1 MSDETRPLQL
11 PIRLTADAGLAV
23 RQLRKTQ
30 GLGAGELAKL
40 MGRSRDTLHRL
51 ERGEDVSLGTFLAA
65 LAGLGHAVTLTR
77 VGLPTLEEMQRRFAE
92 DEDDGH

>member
-1 MSDETRPLQL
+1 MSDEIKPSAH

-23 RQLRKTQ
+23 RQLRKAQ
-30 GLGAGELAKL
+30 GLGAGELAKR

-65 LAGLGHAVTLTR
+65 LAALGHAVTFTR
-77 VGLPTLEEMQRRFAE
+77 IGLPTMEEMQRRFAE
-92 DEDDGH
+92 DDDDGA